1 MFVLALQAQLHLND
15 CHSLKEKRAVI
26 RPILDGAR
34 NRFGVASSEVD
45 FQDTWQRSSL
55 GFATVGASTAHLT
68 EVMDQVERFVWSHP
82 EVAVLS
88 MERSW
93 IE

>member
-1 MFVLALQAQLHLND
+1 MFVLALQAELHLND

-26 RPILDGAR
+26 RPILEGAKR
-34 NRFGVASSEVD
+34 RFGVSSAEVD
-45 FQDTWQRSSL
+45 HQDTWQRCAM
-55 GFATVGASTAHLT
+55 GFAIVGASADHLSDVID
-68 EVMDQVERFVWSHP
+68 EVERFVWSHP

>member
-1 MFVLALQAQLHLND
+1 MFVLALQTELHLNG

-34 NRFGVASSEVD
+34 HRFAVASAEVD
-45 FQDTWQRSSL
+45 YQDTWQRASL
-55 GFATVGASTAHLT
+55 GFACVGSSAGHLT
-68 EVMDQVERFVWSHP
+68 DVMDEVERFVWSHP

>member
-1 MFVLALQAQLHLND
+1 MFVLALEAQLHMNA

-26 RPILDGAR
+26 RPIVDGAR
-34 NRFGVASSEVD
+34 HRFGVASAEVD

-55 GFATVGASTAHLT
+55 GFAIVGASAGHLT
-68 EVMDQVERFVWSHP
+68 EVMDEVERFVWSHP

>member
-1 MFVLALQAQLHLND
+1 MFVLALQADLHLND

-26 RPILDGAR
+26 RPILDGSKR
-34 NRFGVASSEVD
+34 RFGVSSAEVD
-45 FQDTWQRSSL
+45 HQDTWQRSL
-55 GFATVGASTAHLT
+55 LAFAIVGSSA
-68 EVMDQVERFVWSHP
+68 DQVTNVIDEVERFVWSHP